1 MTVGGVTG
9 WSLGLEE
16 CVWRSWVLFDLPG
29 VRVRAVLTFVCSA
42 ARVWVSLRRRDE
54 GPWAKGTL
62 SGGVWRHMGTS
73 TPKAAG

>member
-1 MTVGGVTG
+1 MAVGGVTG

-42 ARVWVSLRRRDE
+42 ARV
-54 GPWAKGTL
+54 
-62 SGGVWRHMGTS
+62 
-73 TPKAAG
+73 